1 MRKTHTCQP
10 SLQEAWLDVEHAK
23 ELRTIS
29 AILDRDPRINEL
41 ILQDLQAA
49 SGGNRPTGAEG
60 MSAECVL
67 RALMIKQMHGF
78 SYREL
83 RFHLADS
90 RTFRAFCRLGVGDG
104 APSKSALCRNIKA
117 VRAQTLEKINRILVQ
132 IAAQEGIENGRKVRV
147 DTTGAECNIH
157 HPTDSELLWD
167 CVRVLVRLMSR
178 AREILGADV
187 VHFADRSRRAKRR
200 RKQINTDKRRRAR
213 KRAYRDLL
221 SVAAETHRY
230 GVDVREVLRGHHQ
243 AGIMEGAALT
253 AIAYQLDHYLPLMEQ
268 VMEQTRRRVLAGER
282 VPTGDKI
289 VSIFEP
295 HTDILV
301 KDGSGP
307 IYGHKVCLTAGA
319 SSMVLDCVVLQGNP
333 ADSTLAVQMIDRQVH
348 IYGKAPVQAAYDGAF
363 ASRDNLGAIKAR
375 GVQDVVFAKRRGLQ
389 VSEMARSAWVYKR
402 LRNFRAGVEGIISFL
417 KRVFGLS
424 RCNWRSLPS
433 FQSYVWSSV
442 VACNL
447 MVMARHLML

>member
-10 SLQEAWLDVEHAK
+10 SLQEAWLDLEHAK

-41 ILQDLQAA
+41 ILQDLRAA
-49 SGGNRPTGAEG
+49 SGSNRPTGAEG

-132 IAAQEGIENGRKVRV
+132 VAAEEGIENGRKVRV

-187 VHFADRSRRAKRR
+187 VQFADRSRRAKRR
-200 RKQINTDKRRRAR
+200 RKQINTNKRRRGR

-230 GVDVREVLRGHHQ
+230 GVDVREVLGSHHQ
-243 AGIMEGAALT
+243 AGIMEGAPLN
-253 AIAYQLDHYLPLMEQ
+253 AIASELEHYLPLMEQ

-282 VPTGDKI
+282 VPTADKI

-319 SSMVLDCVVLQGNP
+319 SCMVLDCVVLQGNP
-333 ADSTLAVQMIDRQVH
+333 ADSTLAVQMIDRQVQ

-363 ASRDNLGAIKAR
+363 ASLDNLAAIKAR

-389 VSEMARSAWVYKR
+389 VCEMARSAWVYKR

-424 RCNWRSLPS
+424 RCTWRSLPS